1 MKRLINID
9 LACLSSE
16 RLTII
21 GQRRIF
27 QMPGKKSANDQE
39 NVLQD
44 DFLDT
49 PVGAEEED
57 WMAEAEGQLAVDVYQ
72 TKENVVI
79 KAPIAGVTP
88 DKIDIEVAE
97 DVVTIRGERVE
108 EKEVDREHY
117 YVQECYWGSF
127 SRSVILPTS
136 TIAEKAAASLKDGV
150 LTVTIPKV
158 AQDKVKKIKV
168 KPV

>member
-1 MKRLINID
+1 
-9 LACLSSE
+9 
-16 RLTII
+16 
-21 GQRRIF
+21 
-27 QMPGKKSANDQE
+27 MPGKKNAPQDQD

-44 DFLDT
+44 DFLDGT
-49 PVGAEEED
+49 LEGAEDD
-57 WMAEAEGQLAVDVYQ
+57 WADQAEGQLAVDVYQ

-97 DVVTIRGERVE
+97 DVVTIRGERVD

-117 YVQECYWGSF
+117 YVQECYFGAF

-150 LTVTIPKV
+150 LTITIPKV

-168 KPV
+168 KPI

>member
-1 MKRLINID
+1 MS
-9 LACLSSE
+9 A
-16 RLTII
+16 
-21 GQRRIF
+21 
-27 QMPGKKSANDQE
+27 KKNVPLNDQD

-49 PVGAEEED
+49 PVEGEED

-79 KAPIAGVTP
+79 KAPIAGVTS
-88 DKIDIEVAE
+88 DNIDIEVAE

-108 EKEVDREHY
+108 DKEVDREHY
-117 YVQECYWGSF
+117 YVQECYWGAF

-168 KPV
+168 KAV

>member
-1 MKRLINID
+1 
-9 LACLSSE
+9 
-16 RLTII
+16 
-21 GQRRIF
+21 
-27 QMPGKKSANDQE
+27 MPGRKSASQSDDS
-39 NVLQD
+39 VLQD
-44 DFLDT
+44 DFLEAGVET
-49 PVGAEEED
+49 EED
-57 WMAEAEGQLAVDVYQ
+57 WMAEAAEGQLAVDVYQ
-72 TKENVVI
+72 TKDNVVI

-88 DKIDIEVAE
+88 ENLDIEVAD

-136 TIAEKAAASLKDGV
+136 TIAEKAAATLKDGV
-150 LTVTIPKV
+150 LTVSIPKV

-168 KPV
+168 KPA

>member
-1 MKRLINID
+1 
-9 LACLSSE
+9 
-16 RLTII
+16 
-21 GQRRIF
+21 
-27 QMPGKKSANDQE
+27 MPGKKSAQNDQD

-49 PVGAEEED
+49 PIAGDED

-72 TKENVVI
+72 TKDNVVI
-79 KAPIAGVTP
+79 KAPIAGVTA
-88 DKIDIEVAE
+88 DRLDIEVAE
-97 DVVTIRGERVE
+97 DIVNIRGERVE

-136 TIAEKAAASLKDGV
+136 TMAEKASAALKDGV
-150 LTVTIPKV
+150 LTITIPKV

-168 KPV
+168 KPVV

>member
-1 MKRLINID
+1 
-9 LACLSSE
+9 
-16 RLTII
+16 
-21 GQRRIF
+21 
-27 QMPGKKSANDQE
+27 MPGKKSVPNDQD

-44 DFLDT
+44 DFLDA
-49 PVGAEEED
+49 PAENEDD

-72 TKENVVI
+72 TKDNVVI

>member
-1 MKRLINID
+1 
-9 LACLSSE
+9 
-16 RLTII
+16 
-21 GQRRIF
+21 
-27 QMPGKKSANDQE
+27 MPGKKSAPLSEQDN

-49 PVGAEEED
+49 PVEGEED

-168 KPV
+168 KPM